1 MQEEKNIE
9 CVPGQYFIQG
19 GNDSEEKK
27 ACQFKRSL
35 LQNCSGIEDPTF
47 GYSKGQ
53 PCILLK
59 MNRVQRKPLGLITS
73 LKTTQG
79 LKFLHLSVPGKKG
92 TRIPKPAGHIC

>member
-1 MQEEKNIE
+1 LSPPAYDDKVQEERNIE
-9 CVPGQYFIQG
+9 CVSGQYFIQG
-19 GNDSEEKK
+19 GNESEEKK

-59 MNRVQRKPLGLITS
+59 MNRVQRKLVT
-73 LKTTQG
+73 
-79 LKFLHLSVPGKKG
+79 
-92 TRIPKPAGHIC
+92 